1 MRFSMKSR
9 IGLKKAAAF
18 RMPPCA
24 NMLEL
29 SDQIGRQLFEHEQ
42 STCQHCLNRPF
53 GTLNKLYRQIS
64 PFQGLKTLLEA
75 NSNNFW
81 PFQFKWD
88 GQFFSPKN
96 RICAFT
102 QMSFR
107 PFECVFFWLQPKNT
121 LRDATH
127 TPTAWGYGG
136 IVPPWLA
143 GVAFLSID
151 NARTNAN

>member
-107 PFECVFFWLQPKNT
+107 PFECVFFLATAKKIPCGM
-121 LRDATH
+121 LRIRLRR
-127 TPTAWGYGG
+127 GG
-136 IVPPWLA
+136 MGALCPHGWRASL
-143 GVAFLSID
+143 F
-151 NARTNAN
+151 

>member
-64 PFQGLKTLLEA
+64 PFQGLKTLLGA

-107 PFECVFFWLQPKNT
+107 PFECVFWLRPKKYP
-121 LRDATH
+121 AGCY
-127 TPTAWGYGG
+127 AYAYGVGVWGHCAPMVGG
-136 IVPPWLA
+136 CR
-143 GVAFLSID
+143 FFEY
-151 NARTNAN
+151 